1 MKNTILITSFLI
13 FGSLTAQ
20 NNPAKNMVNRFF
32 EIGLKAGVNLTY
44 SEEFKSISN
53 PYTSLD
59 EVKKAVDGYTIG
71 LFTQFKFSALY
82 VRPEILYSKYDSSY
96 ESFTVGK
103 SRIEAPLSVGF
114 KLLPVLSLFG
124 GPTYRLALENNTQGF
139 TLENS
144 KENSTLGMHFGAR
157 IHLGKLGIETRI
169 ERGISER
176 LAELMTANNL
186 VIGTID
192 NRQSIVSLGISYA
205 F

>member
-20 NNPAKNMVNRFF
+20 KNPAKNIVNRFF
-32 EIGLKAGVNLTY
+32 EIGLKAGVNLTH

-59 EVKKAVDGYTIG
+59 ELKKAVDGYTIG
-71 LFTQFKFSALY
+71 LYTQFKFSALY

-124 GPTYRLALENNTQGF
+124 GPTYRLDLENNTQGF

-157 IHLGKLGIETRI
+157 IHLGKLGIEARI

-192 NRQSIVSLGISYA
+192 NRQSIASLGISYA

>member
-1 MKNTILITSFLI
+1 
-13 FGSLTAQ
+13 
-20 NNPAKNMVNRFF
+20 
-32 EIGLKAGVNLTY
+32 
-44 SEEFKSISN
+44 
-53 PYTSLD
+53 
-59 EVKKAVDGYTIG
+59 
-71 LFTQFKFSALY
+71 
-82 VRPEILYSKYDSSY
+82 
-96 ESFTVGK
+96 VGK
-103 SRIEAPLSVGF
+103 SRIEAPLSLGF

-157 IHLGKLGIETRI
+157 IHLGKLGIEARI

-176 LAELMTANNL
+176 LAELMAANNL

-192 NRQSIVSLGISYA
+192 NRQSIASLGISYA